1 MHVPHLPRVRPI
13 RTLFSALCTVALGA
27 GLLAGAGPATAT
39 AAQAE
44 APAAQAIVGL

>member
-27 GLLAGAGPATAT
+27 GLLDRRTV
-39 AAQAE
+39 E
-44 APAAQAIVGL
+44 L